1 MKREFSTF
9 IAFLLFAL
17 MLFKVSSFHAYSH
30 HDTPLDDIENCK
42 VCELAVENSN
52 TEYLFTNSQTLITPF
67 TPPSTYHQPATYEMV
82 VSSSFLCFNFFGR
95 PPPNV
100 G

>member
-17 MLFKVSSFHAYSH
+17 MLFKVSSFHVYSH
-30 HDTPLDDIENCK
+30 QDSTSDDIENCK
-42 VCELAVENSN
+42 VCEVALENQN
-52 TEYLFTNSQTLITPF
+52 TEFQFIAPQALAIDFIAPYSYI
-67 TPPSTYHQPATYEMV
+67 QPVTYEMV
-82 VSSSFLCFNFFGR
+82 VSSSFLCVNFFGR